1 MKRFFLI
8 LLAAMMLAVLLPGT
22 ALGATITNITCTPQG
37 NGAYMIR
44 WDKSGAGGTYTVD
57 WKLDYVEYSHYNT
70 CTSNFISVGNLIPG
84 ETYTITVSCG
94 NDSGYIV
101 YTVPRGS
108 FTEWATAGRGFVS
121 LSDKQRAKTNLTYFS
136 LSDLR
141 ANPTKLFYIWIEHPW
156 LKNSRT
162 YGVMIALKT
171 PLGYTGYTDYGDG
184 LEFSNNTWYSIPYNM
199 MDFWLKGV
207 ENDYGGIPTGRYYF
221 EVYLN
226 GLLYDS
232 TEFTVGN

>member
-8 LLAAMMLAVLLPGT
+8 LLAAMMLSALLPCAAMGD
-22 ALGATITNITCTPQG
+22 TITNITCAPQG
-37 NGAYMIR
+37 NGTVLIR
-44 WDKSGAGGTYTVD
+44 WDKSSNGGSYTVD
-57 WKLDYVEYSHYNT
+57 WKLDYVEYSHYDT
-70 CTSNFISVGNLIPG
+70 CDSNFYFLGHMIPG

-108 FTEWATAGRGFVS
+108 FTEWATAGRGFVQ
-121 LSDKQRAKTNLTYFS
+121 LSEKNRAKTNLTYFS
-136 LSDLR
+136 LSDLH
-141 ANPTKLFYIWIEHPW
+141 ANPTKLFYLWLTHPW

-162 YGVMIALKT
+162 YGALVALKT

-184 LEFSNNTWYSIPYNM
+184 LEFNNDSYFAIPYNM
-199 MDFWLKGV
+199 MDTWLSSV
-207 ENDYGGIPTGRYYF
+207 EKDYGAIPTGRYFF